1 MVYSSILILLP
12 AHKLIDFIRH
22 DTTATLAC
30 SSTPAPS
37 WNRLAAAVA
46 SVCRRAV
53 NSVEVITNNFGQ
65 QLDQTSPTNFCL
77 FFFFKPSPRIVPGTS
92 YRPSNW
98 QRCWIAINSRSP
110 TTPTS
115 ASIWRRQVN
124 DNNDRKFL
132 TPERNLIYPILL
144 LSSSFSCVMVN

>member
-77 FFFFKPSPRIVPGTS
+77 FFFQAIAEDCSRYILSALKLATVLDCDQFPQSNDPNVCLNLASTS
-92 YRPSNW
+92 
-98 QRCWIAINSRSP
+98 
-110 TTPTS
+110 
-115 ASIWRRQVN
+115 
-124 DNNDRKFL
+124 K
-132 TPERNLIYPILL
+132 
-144 LSSSFSCVMVN
+144 